1 MFGWTDHVGEL
12 ELWVQ
17 APRPEDV
24 FAEGVRAVGELLG
37 EEDGTVP
44 GEPTER
50 ELEVDG
56 EDRPRLFADWLG
68 ELAFLA
74 EMEGFVPDHAR
85 GVQLKEGRVHGWVSG
100 HLGSPPHLVKAVTLH
115 RLRFDELD
123 GRWHARV
130 VLDV

>member
-1 MFGWTDHVGEL
+1 MYGWTDHVGEL

-17 APRPEDV
+17 ADRPEDV
-24 FAEGVRAVGELLG
+24 FAEGVRAVAELLG
-37 EEDGTVP
+37 EEDRPVP
-44 GEPTER
+44 GPSRER
-50 ELEVDG
+50 ELEVRAQ
-56 EDRPRLFADWLG
+56 DRARLFADWLG

-74 EMEGFVPDHAR
+74 EMEGFVPDDVR
-85 GVQLKEGRVHGWVSG
+85 GVELDDERVRGWVSG

-123 GRWHARV
+123 GRWQARA